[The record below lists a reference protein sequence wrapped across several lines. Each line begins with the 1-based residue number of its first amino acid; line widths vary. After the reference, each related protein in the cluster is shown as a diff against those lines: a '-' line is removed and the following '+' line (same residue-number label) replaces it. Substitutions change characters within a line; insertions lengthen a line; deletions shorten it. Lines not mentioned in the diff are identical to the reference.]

1 MKLIKTRIPGVVIL
15 EPQVFNDDRGWFFE
29 SFHEEKF
36 HELLTQNGLDVPP
49 SFVQDNHSCSRK
61 GVLRGL
67 HYQTDPNAQGKLVR
81 VARGSAYDVA
91 VDIRKDSPTYR
102 QWVGV
107 ELNDKNHCAV
117 WIPAGFAHGFLALE
131 DNTHLL
137 YKNTVF
143 YHKESERNI
152 RWNDPTLAIDWPL
165 DGEIILHEKDEF
177 APFCE

>member
-15 EPQVFNDDRGWFFE
+15 EPQVFNDDRGWFLE

-36 HELLTQNGLDVPP
+36 HQLLTQNGLDVPP
-49 SFVQDNHSCSRK
+49 AFVQDNHSASKK

-67 HYQTDPNAQGKLVR
+67 HHQIAPYAQGKLVR
-81 VARGSAYDVA
+81 VVRGAVYDVA

-107 ELNDKNHCAV
+107 ALNDKNHCAV

-131 DNTHLL
+131 DDTHLL
-137 YKNTVF
+137 YKTTAF
-143 YHKESERNI
+143 YHKDSERSI
-152 RWNDPTLAIDWPL
+152 RWNDPKLAIDWPI
-165 DGEIILHEKDEF
+165 DTEIILHEKDEF